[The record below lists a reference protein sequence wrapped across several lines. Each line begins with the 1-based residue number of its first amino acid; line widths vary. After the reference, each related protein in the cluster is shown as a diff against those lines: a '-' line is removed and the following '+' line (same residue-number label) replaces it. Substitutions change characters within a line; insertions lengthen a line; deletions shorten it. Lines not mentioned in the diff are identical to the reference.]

1 MYIRKL
7 GALCF
12 VVIISSLALTS
23 CSGPSRLY
31 AVDKTDGVYF
41 SVPKNWIRVS
51 NAALNAREGQGATG
65 TALDRLYA
73 VKWQEAFSPSKKITS
88 SHVLSL
94 VAPTVPL
101 AYIRVRS
108 LLPEEIDAVSYN
120 SLRNMIVPVTSWAS
134 GLDATA
140 PEFQLLDDAESIQKI
155 ARGVHTV
162 FEFTPK
168 KGVSQTIDQTA
179 LVSDDRSTIYVLI
192 VRCTSTCFSKN
203 LKVIDEIVSSFTV
216 RGKR

>member
-1 MYIRKL
+1 MYIRKF
-7 GALCF
+7 GAVCLAA
-12 VVIISSLALTS
+12 IMASLALTS

-31 AVDKTDGVYF
+31 AVDKADGVYF
-41 SVPKNWIRVS
+41 SVPKNWVPVS

-65 TALDRLYA
+65 TALDRLAA
-73 VKWQEAFSPSKKITS
+73 VKWQEAFSPSAKITPS
-88 SHVLSL
+88 NVLSL
-94 VAPTVPL
+94 LAPTVPL

-134 GLDATA
+134 GLDTTA
-140 PEFQLLDDAESIQKI
+140 PEFSLLDDAENIQKV

-192 VRCTSTCFSKN
+192 VRCTSACFSKN
-203 LKVIDEIVSSFTV
+203 LKAINEIDSSFTV